1 MAAPLAINPNAT
13 ASVSELAPG
22 CRVAVIDDFLAD
34 PEYVRE
40 FARLQRAAF
49 AVPQRAYPGHTL
61 DVGGRSMA
69 DIYRFLRNK
78 MSREFGFL
86 RGDIEFATML
96 SITSLPPAK
105 LSNLQR
111 ICHVDPRRQVER
123 ANFASVLYLF
133 HDMELGGTAFYSW
146 RDQALIEKA
155 TALDLKD
162 PDEAQQFLQERSTY
176 FAAAP
181 RYMTE
186 SNDIARLEAVVPAK
200 FNRLILYSGDIPHSA
215 YIENSD
221 LLTDD
226 PSSGR
231 LTLNCFASVHPA
243 ARTP

>member
-1 MAAPLAINPNAT
+1 MAAALAINPDAT
-13 ASVSELAPG
+13 VSVSDLAPG
-22 CRVAVIDDFLAD
+22 CRVAIIDDFLAD

-40 FARLQRAAF
+40 FARLQRTAF
-49 AVPQRAYPGHTL
+49 DVPQGGYPGHTL
-61 DVGGRSMA
+61 DVAGNSMTA
-69 DIYRFLRNK
+69 IYRFLRNR

-86 RGDIEFATML
+86 RGDVEFSAML
-96 SITSLPPAK
+96 SITSLQPGQ

-111 ICHVDPRRQVER
+111 ICHVDPRRRVDR

-133 HDMELGGTAFYSW
+133 HEEELGGTAFYSW
-146 RDQALIEKA
+146 RDKALVERA

-162 PDEAQQFLQERSTY
+162 PGEAQRFLQERSAY

-186 SNDIARLEAVVPAK
+186 SNDIARLDGLVAAK
-200 FNRLILYSGDIPHSA
+200 FNRLIFYSGDIPHSA

-231 LTLNCFASVHPA
+231 LTLNCFACVHPL
-243 ARTP
+243 TKTL